1 MYVLANDY
9 GCVACLGGIQG
20 GCLRVM
26 MVGNAKVNKR
36 SGLVWSGLVW
46 SGLVWSG
53 LVFFFI
59 FIVAH
64 SGPQEHSFVKE

>member
-46 SGLVWSG
+46 SGPVRSGPVWSG
-53 LVFFFI
+53 PVWSGVVWSDLV
-59 FIVAH
+59 
-64 SGPQEHSFVKE
+64 